1 MKLSLVLT
9 VVTLLMAAPVCA
21 QVAMS
26 GSFTARQA
34 CPAYQSIR
42 NQTNP
47 GAVMLIP
54 GHEYRAIGK
63 NKDAA
68 THYEILVDGAAPA
81 QRWVEISCGTIGTA
95 SAAGPPVPAAPAV
108 GARATHVLALSWE
121 PSFCAKHA
129 DKIECKHETAHSVD
143 ATHLSLHGL
152 WPQPRGR
159 FYCNIEPALIAAD
172 KNHQWN
178 NLPEPDLSAATRQR
192 LAAVMPGFQSGLER
206 HEWVVHG
213 SCYGGTADAYFNRA
227 AALTEQVDASPVR
240 ELFVR
245 NVGKSLTSDA
255 IRSAFEQAFGQG
267 AGARISVNCQ
277 GRGTDREITEI
288 DISLAGDVTST
299 APLKDLIR
307 AAGPAPQGCPGGLVA
322 VPAP

>member
-1 MKLSLVLT
+1 MKLPLVLS
-9 VVTLLMAAPVCA
+9 VMTLLLAAPVCA

-26 GSFTARQA
+26 GSFTATQA

-42 NQTNP
+42 KQTNP

-54 GHEYRAIGK
+54 GRTYQAIGK
-63 NKDAA
+63 NKDVA

-95 SAAGPPVPAAPAV
+95 SAAVPPVTVAAAV

-121 PSFCAKHA
+121 PSFCAKHS
-129 DKIECKHETAHSVD
+129 DKVECKRETTHSVD

-159 FYCNIEPALIAAD
+159 YYCNVEPALVAAD
-172 KNHQWN
+172 KNHQWTK
-178 NLPEPDLSAATRQR
+178 LPEPDLSAATRLR

-206 HEWVVHG
+206 HEWIVHG
-213 SCYGGTADAYFNRA
+213 TCYGGTADAYFNRA
-227 AALTEQVDASPVR
+227 AALVEQVDASPVR
-240 ELFVR
+240 ELFVH
-245 NVGKSLTSDA
+245 NVGKSLSSDA
-255 IRSAFEQAFGQG
+255 IRSTFEQAFGQG
-267 AGARISVNCQ
+267 AGARVTVSCQ
-277 GRGTDREITEI
+277 GQGTDREITEI
-288 DISLAGDVTST
+288 DIALAGEVTGT

-307 AAGPAPQGCPGGLVA
+307 AAGPAPQGCPAGLVA
-322 VPAP
+322 EPAR